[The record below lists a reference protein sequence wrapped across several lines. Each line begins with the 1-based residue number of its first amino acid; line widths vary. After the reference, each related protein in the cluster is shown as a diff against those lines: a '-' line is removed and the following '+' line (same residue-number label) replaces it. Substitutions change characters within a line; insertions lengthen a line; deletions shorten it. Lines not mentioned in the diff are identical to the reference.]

1 MNDKAGNERQLIE
14 VVLKNDRNYVEC
26 EMLSM
31 EEDKLDAAIRHGLER
46 GRRHT
51 VTRSRRRI
59 SLKLGLSAVCILLL
73 LTAFVRVSPSFAA
86 IIKEI
91 PGFTGFVELIEGDK
105 TLVSAL
111 DNEFIQPMSLTDE
124 KNGFKLTVNGVIA
137 DDNRLVILY
146 TGEGPGITSETEI
159 EDFKLLKENGEGVRG
174 AIGFSQLRSDDKKD
188 AGSVLYDYFDVSLQ
202 DGEVMPEKVDLNV
215 KLKGQWLQLSV
226 PIDHA
231 RFAGMREEIAVNEVI
246 ELNGQRLTV
255 KSAVITPLQVR
266 VIVEADPSN
275 LLQTN
280 GMIDAVLKDEKGR
293 IYKWKTGMGDYHT
306 EMVYHFQSS
315 YFSKPK
321 KLTFKADGVYMSDR
335 DRLFVINTETGQTSE
350 TPDNRITYNGKQE
363 DGDGYVLQI
372 DMANLDETEQKLG
385 YTFLEHQGSFT
396 DASGKTY
403 NLLDKD
409 GTQIKW
415 SAGGL
420 EPASYYYKIP
430 IADYIQP
437 LTFRVQQYPG
447 YILKPISIAIK

>member
-1 MNDKAGNERQLIE
+1 MNDKAGNEDRLTE
-14 VVLKNDRNYVEC
+14 VLLKNDSNYVEC
-26 EMLSM
+26 EMLSI
-31 EEDKLDAAIRHGLER
+31 EEAKLDAAIRHGLER
-46 GRRHT
+46 GHRHA

-91 PGFTGFVELIEGDK
+91 PGFAGFVELIQGDK

-174 AIGFSQLRSDDKKD
+174 TIGFSQLGGYKEE
-188 AGSVLYDYFDVSLQ
+188 AGSVMYDYFDASLQ
-202 DGEVMPEKVDLNV
+202 EGEAMPENIDLNV
-215 KLKGQWLQLSV
+215 KLKDQWLRINV
-226 PIDHA
+226 PIDHS
-231 RFAGMREEIAVNEVI
+231 RFKGMREEIAVNKVI

-275 LLQTN
+275 SLQIN
-280 GMIDAVLKDEKGR
+280 GLIDAVLKDEKGR
-293 IYKWKTGMGDYHT
+293 IYKWKTGMGDYRT

-335 DRLFVINTETGQTSE
+335 DRLFVINTETGRTSE
-350 TPDNRITYNGKQE
+350 TPDNRITYHGKQE
-363 DGDGYVLQI
+363 DGNGYVLQI
-372 DMANLDETEQKLG
+372 DMANLDETDQKLG
-385 YTFLEHQGSFT
+385 YAFLEHQGSFA

-430 IADYIQP
+430 MADYVQP